1 MDNSNSVRLHYLYQ
15 SDGDPNEPWISIIKD
30 TELPSASV
38 KRTHDESKKI
48 ATEELEITLD

>member
-30 TELPSASV
+30 TELPSGSV
-38 KRTHDESKKI
+38 KRTPDGSKKF
-48 ATEELEITLD
+48 AAEELEITLD